1 MKPQKKIDAVY
12 SWEEPHGWNG
22 GGIIVKEEIA
32 QSIRVSH
39 WNKIIIFYGGGEED
53 DDTGKDR

>member
-1 MKPQKKIDAVY
+1 MGRT
-12 SWEEPHGWNG
+12 SWLER

-39 WNKIIIFYGGGEED
+39 WNKIIIFYGDED

>member
-1 MKPQKKIDAVY
+1 MESRKKIDAVY

-39 WNKIIIFYGGGEED
+39 WNKIIIFYGDDD